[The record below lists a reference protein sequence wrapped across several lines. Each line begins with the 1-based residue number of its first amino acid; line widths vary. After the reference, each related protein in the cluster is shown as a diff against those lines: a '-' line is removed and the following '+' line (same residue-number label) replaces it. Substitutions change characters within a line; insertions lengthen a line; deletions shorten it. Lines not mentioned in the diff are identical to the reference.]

1 MTQSPGPLSGLR
13 IVEVSSFVAAPLC
26 GLTLS
31 QLGAEVI
38 RIDPI
43 GGASDYNRWPVTDK
57 GESIYWTGLNKGK
70 RSLSVDMRAERG
82 QELIRRL
89 VTAPGPGGG
98 ILVTNAGGRK
108 WMSHDSLAQLRSDVI
123 TLEIL
128 GRRDG
133 SPRSRLHGQ
142 RRLGISTDHRP
153 RRLRRSC
160 QPRTA
165 RLGRR
170 MRLYAALS
178 ITAAVR
184 QRDSTGHG
192 SRITLP
198 LEDVALAT
206 AGTLG
211 YLTEVQV
218 NGRSRE
224 SGGNAVYGTYGI
236 DFVSSDNDRFM
247 IVALTTRHFRD
258 LASVTGT
265 TAAVDAVEA
274 ALGAD
279 FSTEADRYRHREVL
293 TALFSHWFRE
303 HSGAEIA
310 AALDTS
316 SVLFERYRSFE
327 EVVKSGELENNP
339 MFSALDQPRIGS
351 YLLPPILPR
360 STAHT
365 CTGPASEVG
374 GDSIAVLA
382 DILGTNADHASTLIA
397 DGVVGG
403 VPAN

>member
-1 MTQSPGPLSGLR
+1 
-13 IVEVSSFVAAPLC
+13 
-26 GLTLS
+26 
-31 QLGAEVI
+31 
-38 RIDPI
+38 
-43 GGASDYNRWPVTDK
+43 
-57 GESIYWTGLNKGK
+57 
-70 RSLSVDMRAERG
+70 
-82 QELIRRL
+82 
-89 VTAPGPGGG
+89 
-98 ILVTNAGGRK
+98 
-108 WMSHDSLAQLRSDVI
+108 
-123 TLEIL
+123 
-128 GRRDG
+128 
-133 SPRSRLHGQ
+133 
-142 RRLGISTDHRP
+142 
-153 RRLRRSC
+153 
-160 QPRTA
+160 
-165 RLGRR
+165 

-236 DFVSSDNDRFM
+236 DFVSSDNERFM

-351 YLLPPILPR
+351 YL
-360 STAHT
+360 AAAN
-365 CTGPASEVG
+365 PASFDG
-374 GDSIAVLA
+374 AHLYRTRLRGRRRFDRGAR

-397 DGVVGG
+397 DGVVG

>member
-1 MTQSPGPLSGLR
+1 MGFPQITGPADYAGVVNHALPAWD
-13 IVEVSSFVAAPLC
+13 VAC
-26 GLTLS
+26 G
-31 QLGAEVI
+31 
-38 RIDPI
+38 
-43 GGASDYNRWPVTDK
+43 
-57 GESIYWTGLNKGK
+57 
-70 RSLSVDMRAERG
+70 
-82 QELIRRL
+82 
-89 VTAPGPGGG
+89 
-98 ILVTNAGGRK
+98 
-108 WMSHDSLAQLRSDVI
+108 
-123 TLEIL
+123 
-128 GRRDG
+128 
-133 SPRSRLHGQ
+133 
-142 RRLGISTDHRP
+142 
-153 RRLRRSC
+153 
-160 QPRTA
+160 
-165 RLGRR
+165 
-170 MRLYAALS
+170 LYAALS

-236 DFVSSDNDRFM
+236 DFVSSDNERFM

-279 FSTEADRYRHREVL
+279 FSAEADRYRHREVL

-351 YLLPPILPR
+351 YLAAANPA
-360 STAHT
+360 SFDGAHLG
-365 CTGPASEVG
+365 TGPASEVG

-397 DGVVGG
+397 DGVVG

>member
-1 MTQSPGPLSGLR
+1 M
-13 IVEVSSFVAAPLC
+13 
-26 GLTLS
+26 
-31 QLGAEVI
+31 
-38 RIDPI
+38 
-43 GGASDYNRWPVTDK
+43 
-57 GESIYWTGLNKGK
+57 
-70 RSLSVDMRAERG
+70 
-82 QELIRRL
+82 
-89 VTAPGPGGG
+89 
-98 ILVTNAGGRK
+98 
-108 WMSHDSLAQLRSDVI
+108 
-123 TLEIL
+123 
-128 GRRDG
+128 
-133 SPRSRLHGQ
+133 
-142 RRLGISTDHRP
+142 
-153 RRLRRSC
+153 
-160 QPRTA
+160 
-165 RLGRR
+165 
-170 MRLYAALS
+170 
-178 ITAAVR
+178 
-184 QRDSTGHG
+184 
-192 SRITLP
+192 
-198 LEDVALAT
+198 
-206 AGTLG
+206 
-211 YLTEVQV
+211 

-303 HSGAEIA
+303 HNGAEIA

-351 YLLPPILPR
+351 YLAAANPA
-360 STAHT
+360 SFDGAHLG
-365 CTGPASEVG
+365 TGPASEVG

-397 DGVVGG
+397 DGVVG

>member
-1 MTQSPGPLSGLR
+1 
-13 IVEVSSFVAAPLC
+13 
-26 GLTLS
+26 
-31 QLGAEVI
+31 
-38 RIDPI
+38 
-43 GGASDYNRWPVTDK
+43 
-57 GESIYWTGLNKGK
+57 
-70 RSLSVDMRAERG
+70 
-82 QELIRRL
+82 
-89 VTAPGPGGG
+89 
-98 ILVTNAGGRK
+98 
-108 WMSHDSLAQLRSDVI
+108 
-123 TLEIL
+123 
-128 GRRDG
+128 
-133 SPRSRLHGQ
+133 
-142 RRLGISTDHRP
+142 
-153 RRLRRSC
+153 
-160 QPRTA
+160 
-165 RLGRR
+165 

-236 DFVSSDNDRFM
+236 DFVSSDNERFM

-351 YLLPPILPR
+351 YLAAANPASFDGAHLYRTRLRGRRRFDRGARRHPRNQRRSRLDADRGRRGRGSGELTYPEDVFGLGTLVPRRQHVESASETKILRDDGLHDFTCATVDSCDTRVCVKTRDGILGDVAVPAVQLEHLSITRPAASVQNSFAFAASGIVRVPR
-360 STAHT
+360 S
-365 CTGPASEVG
+365 
-374 GDSIAVLA
+374 
-382 DILGTNADHASTLIA
+382 
-397 DGVVGG
+397 
-403 VPAN
+403 